1 MSKQDFLNTLRV
13 RLCGL
18 PKGDIEE
25 RLIFYSEI
33 IDDKIEEGLTE
44 EEAVAD
50 VGDVM
55 QIADQILSDSNIG
68 LKEKRTKK
76 PVSAW
81 QIALLVIGSPVWFSI
96 LLTVFAVMWSL
107 LITVFAVAIPFVIMG
122 FIGKYMWIVCIEF
135 AKLSII
141 LTRKCAT
148 AIGELFGR

>member
-13 RLCGL
+13 RLSGL
-18 PKGDIEE
+18 PKADIEE

-68 LKEKRTKK
+68 LKEKRTK
-76 PVSAW
+76 
-81 QIALLVIGSPVWFSI
+81 
-96 LLTVFAVMWSL
+96 
-107 LITVFAVAIPFVIMG
+107 
-122 FIGKYMWIVCIEF
+122 FIN
-135 AKLSII
+135 SII
-141 LTRKCAT
+141 EKKNSSEQIVEILQGK
-148 AIGELFGR
+148 INEGK